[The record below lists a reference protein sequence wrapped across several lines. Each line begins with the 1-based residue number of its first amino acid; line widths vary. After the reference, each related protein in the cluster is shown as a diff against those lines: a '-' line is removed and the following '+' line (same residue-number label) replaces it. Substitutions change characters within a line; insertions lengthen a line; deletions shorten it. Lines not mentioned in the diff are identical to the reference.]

1 MEYFCRLIR
10 LYIKFRPS
18 NLFHWGGAD
27 MNKGGSNSLLMFEGG
42 MSGNKTTVAVKLC
55 SDVAVEI
62 RVIDLRYK
70 LWAFLDSDS

>member
-1 MEYFCRLIR
+1 
-10 LYIKFRPS
+10 
-18 NLFHWGGAD
+18 

-70 LWAFLDSDS
+70 L